1 MDKFPLKSKTILAAI
16 LAGAVTLLPYV
27 GISFGADD
35 SALITEA
42 FDKGLA
48 LFALVMTI
56 YGRID
61 IGKKVA

>member
-1 MDKFPLKSKTILAAI
+1 MDKFPLKSKTILGAL
-16 LAGAVTLLPYV
+16 LAGAVTLLPFF

-35 SALITEA
+35 AALVTEA

-56 YGRID
+56 WGRVD